1 MPGSVTVGT
10 KSLNVAPDA
19 TATLVGDWLMFD
31 TLGINPAAVAA
42 ASAMARSADVVIAPG
57 D

>member
-1 MPGSVTVGT
+1 VGT